1 VNVNVVEFWGD
12 NNQNSGW
19 NDSDSY
25 TYNHVSGTSGTD
37 IEQGLRSMYEQ
48 SYSGNQPTAD
58 QNVMYFIGDGNT
70 YGDYQADFNAFLP
83 TWEAFIGSGEID
95 KLFTYSVETSAV
107 LRDLT
112 LLSVPGED
120 VVSDEPVNVADIG
133 DLSTFLVQ
141 TVSLYNTGSIN
152 VLSEGAG
159 ELDSGVIF
167 GADGGHIES
176 VAVNGTT
183 YSYDSAN
190 PVQDIVGTFGVMQLD
205 FNTGDYTYEL
215 AAPATGLIGVESM
228 AFDYVDG
235 DGDTASAEIDFYV
248 TQYGETVGTALD
260 DMLLGDDANDLLYGL
275 AGNDEIAAGGE
286 DDFVKAGA
294 GDDTVTAGSGD
305 DVVVGGDG
313 NDQIDGG
320 SGNDIL
326 VGGADN
332 DILVGDS
339 GADTLV
345 WRDGDQGEPGS
356 PAEDVVLDFNRGD
369 GDVLDLADLL
379 TGENGGN
386 LTEYLHFEAQP
397 DGDGGIN
404 TVLQISSDGNFNNG
418 NYDAVDQT
426 IVLNGVDLVA
436 DFGSDQAIIDALLN
450 TNLVTD

>member
-1 VNVNVVEFWGD
+1 
-12 NNQNSGW
+12 
-19 NDSDSY
+19 
-25 TYNHVSGTSGTD
+25 
-37 IEQGLRSMYEQ
+37 
-48 SYSGNQPTAD
+48 
-58 QNVMYFIGDGNT
+58 
-70 YGDYQADFNAFLP
+70 
-83 TWEAFIGSGEID
+83 
-95 KLFTYSVETSAV
+95 
-107 LRDLT
+107 
-112 LLSVPGED
+112 
-120 VVSDEPVNVADIG
+120 
-133 DLSTFLVQ
+133 
-141 TVSLYNTGSIN
+141 
-152 VLSEGAG
+152 
-159 ELDSGVIF
+159 
-167 GADGGHIES
+167 
-176 VAVNGTT
+176 
-183 YSYDSAN
+183 
-190 PVQDIVGTFGVMQLD
+190 MQLD

-235 DGDTASAEIDFYV
+235 DGDTASAAIDFYV

-397 DGDGGIN
+397 DGDGGTN

-450 TNLVTD
+450 NNLVTD